1 LDPEGSME
9 ARGAEG
15 TKQTGPSDGGA
26 VAGELRLRLE
36 AEMPA
41 PRPRVF
47 ALLTEPW
54 EVARWW
60 GPSGFEI
67 PSIDSDPSVGGRF
80 RIAMQPPDGDLF
92 HLQGE
97 FLELDP
103 PALVSYT
110 FRWEEP
116 DPDDIENVATLRLED
131 LGESTRLTVEHGPFA
146 TQARRD
152 LHEQGWTE
160 SLEKLRQL
168 LAGLD

>member
-1 LDPEGSME
+1 ME

-15 TKQTGPSDGGA
+15 TKQAGSGDGGPIA
-26 VAGELRLRLE
+26 EELRLRVQ
-36 AEMPA
+36 AEVPA
-41 PRPRVF
+41 PPPRVF
-47 ALLTEPW
+47 ACLTEPW

-60 GPSGFEI
+60 GPSGFAI
-67 PSIDSDPSVGGRF
+67 PSIDSDPSVGGRY
-80 RIAMQPPDGDLF
+80 RIEMQPPEGDAF
-92 HLQGE
+92 HLQGD
-97 FLELDP
+97 FLEVDP

-131 LGESTRLTVEHGPFA
+131 LGGSTRLSVEHGPFA
-146 TQARRD
+146 TKARRD

>member
-1 LDPEGSME
+1 ME

-15 TKQTGPSDGGA
+15 TKQAGSGDGRTIG
-26 VAGELRLRLE
+26 GDLRLRVDATL
-36 AEMPA
+36 PA

-47 ALLTEPW
+47 AFLTEPW

-60 GPSGFEI
+60 GPSGFAI
-67 PSIDSDPSVGGRF
+67 PSIDSDPSPGGRY
-80 RIAMQPPDGDLF
+80 RIEMQPPEGDPF

-97 FLELDP
+97 FLELNP

-110 FRWEEP
+110 FRWEKP

-131 LGESTRLTVEHGPFA
+131 LGESTRLRVEHGPF
-146 TQARRD
+146 TTEARRD

-160 SLEKLRQL
+160 GLEKLRQL